1 MRDATYVYQNEL
13 DKVYLQRDM
22 AESIMC
28 KSSDIAKNCSND
40 LQMFL
45 IKSLLLL
52 FKMKLCQTDN

>member
-28 KSSDIAKNCSND
+28 KSSDIAKNSVAAIQNEIMSNR
-40 LQMFL
+40 
-45 IKSLLLL
+45 
-52 FKMKLCQTDN
+52 

>member
-28 KSSDIAKNCSND
+28 KSSDIAK
-40 LQMFL
+40 
-45 IKSLLLL
+45 SLKYDRYQHRLAPMIYKC
-52 FKMKLCQTDN
+52 F